1 VPCAAILFRM
11 FRSLGWV
18 LLVAVAASTAA
29 ADPTS
34 TAAAEPTLTKSAT
47 SPKRHA
53 LYVELL
59 GKGGT
64 WGLGYTHQ
72 VHRRFALGAVGSFSM
87 LDGQRMLTFSPS
99 VTAYPVGVRRH
110 RLFVD
115 VGPQLVYLQ
124 TPSPV
129 PEWMGTSE
137 TGIGGQL
144 STGYEYR
151 GAVFARV
158 FAMGVVGKSGA
169 APWLGMDLGWAF

>member
-1 VPCAAILFRM
+1 MLRF
-11 FRSLGWV
+11 LGWV
-18 LLVAVAASTAA
+18 LLVVVTTQSAY
-29 ADPTS
+29 
-34 TAAAEPTLTKSAT
+34 AEPSITAS
-47 SPKRHA
+47 SGPVRRNA

-64 WGLGYTHQ
+64 WGLGYSHQ
-72 VHRRFALGAVGSFSM
+72 FHRRFAVGAVGSYSV
-87 LDGQRMLTFSPS
+87 LDGQRMLTLSPS
-99 VTAYPVGVRRH
+99 VTAYPLGVHRH

-115 VGPQLVYLQ
+115 LGPQLVHLS

-137 TGIGGQL
+137 TGLGAQL

-151 GAVFARV
+151 GPVFARLFV
-158 FAMGVVGKSGA
+158 MGVAGKSGV

>member
-1 VPCAAILFRM
+1 MV
-11 FRSLGWV
+11 RSWGWV
-18 LLVAVAASTAA
+18 LLVVMTMQSAY
-29 ADPTS
+29 ADPATATTTS
-34 TAAAEPTLTKSAT
+34 AP
-47 SPKRHA
+47 PRRA

-72 VHRRFALGAVGSFSM
+72 VHRRIGIGALGSYTVLS
-87 LDGQRMLTFSPS
+87 DQRMFTFSPS
-99 VTAYPVGVRRH
+99 LTVYPLGVRSH

-115 VGPQLVYLQ
+115 AGPQLVHLR

-137 TGIGGQL
+137 TGIGAQL

-151 GAVFARV
+151 GAIFARLFV
-158 FAMGVVGKSGA
+158 MGVAGKSGV

>member
-1 VPCAAILFRM
+1 M

-18 LLVAVAASTAA
+18 LLVVAATRAA
-29 ADPTS
+29 S
-34 TAAAEPTLTKSAT
+34 SEPAITKSAAPT
-47 SPKRHA
+47 KRHA

-64 WGLGYTHQ
+64 WGLGYSHQ
-72 VHRRFALGAVGSFSM
+72 VHERFAIGAVGSFSVI
-87 LDGQRMLTFSPS
+87 DAQRMLTLSPS

-137 TGIGGQL
+137 FGVGGQM

-151 GAVFARV
+151 GAVFSRV
-158 FAMGVVGKSGA
+158 FVMGVLGKSGV

>member
-1 VPCAAILFRM
+1 MV
-11 FRSLGWV
+11 RSLGWV
-18 LLVAVAASTAA
+18 LLVMMTMQ
-29 ADPTS
+29 
-34 TAAAEPTLTKSAT
+34 TAAAEPALATKS
-47 SPKRHA
+47 SIPKHA

-72 VHRRFALGAVGSFSM
+72 VHRRFAIGAVGSFTLLS
-87 LDGQRMLTFSPS
+87 DQRMLTFSPS
-99 VTAYPVGVRRH
+99 VTAYPLGVRAH

-115 VGPQLVYLQ
+115 AGPQLVHLT

-137 TGIGGQL
+137 TGIGAQV

-151 GAVFARV
+151 GAVFARLFV
-158 FAMGVVGKSGA
+158 MGVAGKSGV

>member
-1 VPCAAILFRM
+1 M
-11 FRSLGWV
+11 FRSFGWV
-18 LLVAVAASTAA
+18 LLVAMTMRSAY
-29 ADPTS
+29 
-34 TAAAEPTLTKSAT
+34 AEPSLTAEVPAQPGS
-47 SPKRHA
+47 KRNA

-64 WGLGYTHQ
+64 WGLGYSHQ
-72 VHRRFALGAVGSFSM
+72 VYRRFAIGMLGSYSV
-87 LDGQRMLTFSPS
+87 LDGQRMLTMSPS

-137 TGIGGQL
+137 IGVGGQL
-144 STGYEYR
+144 STGYEHR
-151 GAVFARV
+151 GDHVFMRAFV
-158 FAMGVVGKSGA
+158 MGVAGKSGV